1 MIDLIKYIYKCKQKR
16 LEQISDQMSKHYV
29 FQSKEYKDKK
39 IDLNYVTWI
48 EVACPDISYNQAIKV
63 YALYLKYKNN
73 NLEEKVHYLNK
84 QIKRFKRMHDLT
96 DF

>member
-1 MIDLIKYIYKCKQKR
+1 MIDVIKYIYKCKQKR

-29 FQSKEYKDKK
+29 FRSKEYKDKK
-39 IDLNYVTWI
+39 IDLNYITWT

-63 YALYLKYKNN
+63 YALYLKYKDNN
-73 NLEEKVHYLNK
+73 IEEKVHQLNK
-84 QIKRFKRMHDLT
+84 QIKKFKRKHDLT